1 MISLRLFLS
10 SYYDFSTVQGKII
23 DFLTMTCE
31 KRLFPWH
38 HMDMKR
44 FVLPFWHHKDLTQGF
59 YVLISRVRSRRD
71 WDGGLPRELAR
82 EHAAAL
88 QAAPKRRTCSAV

>member
-1 MISLRLFLS
+1 MFLS
-10 SYYDFSTVQGKII
+10 SYYDFSKVQGKTF

-31 KRLFPWH
+31 KRPFPH

-44 FVLPFWHHKDLTQGF
+44 FALPFWHRKDMKGF
-59 YVLISRVRSRRD
+59 YVLISRVRSRRN